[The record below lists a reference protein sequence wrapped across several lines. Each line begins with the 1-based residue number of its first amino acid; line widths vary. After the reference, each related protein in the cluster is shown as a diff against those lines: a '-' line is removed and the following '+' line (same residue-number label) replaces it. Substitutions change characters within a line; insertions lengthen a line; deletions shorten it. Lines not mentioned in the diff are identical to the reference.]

1 MSNHVEELSV
11 CPSVLPVA
19 CGKNVSRSPTP
30 PTHPSDTLLGVLPC
44 PVSAPQH
51 CQACAHSLVQLRD
64 ALNRA
69 TGPSRGTFKHHFL
82 MVHETVSISGT
93 QSICVCK
100 TTKLFCNWFQVTI
113 FVFYIRPL

>member
-30 PTHPSDTLLGVLPC
+30 LTHSSDTLLGVPPC
-44 PVSAPQH
+44 PVSAPQ
-51 CQACAHSLVQLRD
+51 CCRACAHSPVRLRD

-69 TGPSRGTFKHHFL
+69 TGPFRGTFKHHFL
-82 MVHETVSISGT
+82 TVNETASISRT

-100 TTKLFCNWFQVTI
+100 TTNCSVIGSK
-113 FVFYIRPL
+113 